1 MMTPQENQDEIA
13 TLYDLAVLY
22 DEQHRTFTEDL
33 AMYETLARDY
43 GGPVLELGI
52 GNARVGLE
60 LARRGKEVW
69 GLDLS
74 PAMLRLSAEKAA
86 AAKVALR
93 LYQGDM
99 ADFSL
104 ADALGDAGHDGF
116 GLIMVP
122 FNSLCHLHTPEQ
134 LVSCLSAVR
143 RQLKPGGVFAP
154 SIFVPHPAFLYREA
168 ESLTFVDRFH
178 SASRKEEVELYETN
192 RYDPVRQLNHL
203 SWYFIGMDSEETL
216 ERRFTLRM
224 YYPQELRWIVRQS
237 GFRIVEEWSE
247 YTQRLRTP
255 AELGRGIAAETIVQT
270 LVCLPETERT

>member
-1 MMTPQENQDEIA
+1 MMTPQETQDEIA

-22 DEQHRTFTEDL
+22 DEQHRSFTEDI

-60 LARRGKEVW
+60 LARRGREVW

-86 AAKVALR
+86 AAKVELR
-93 LYQGDM
+93 LHQGDM

-104 ADALGDAGHDGF
+104 GDALAAAGHDGF
-116 GLIMVP
+116 GLVMVP
-122 FNSLCHLHTPEQ
+122 FNSLCHLHAPEQ
-134 LVSCLSAVR
+134 LVACLESVR
-143 RQLKPGGVFAP
+143 RHLKPGGVFAP
-154 SIFVPHPAFLYREA
+154 SIFVPHPGFLYREA
-168 ESLTFVDRFH
+168 ESLTFVDRFR
-178 SASRKEEVELYETN
+178 SDSRKEEIELYETN

-203 SWYFIGMDSEETL
+203 AWYFIGMDSEETL

-224 YYPQELRWIVRQS
+224 YYPQELRYILRHC

-247 YTQRLRTP
+247 YGQRLRTP
-255 AELGRGIAAETIVQT
+255 AELGRGVPADTIVQT
-270 LVCLPETERT
+270 LVCQPEAGPR